1 MRIVVLVKPVPDPG
15 EERLGDDG
23 RLDRSVTAVIN
34 GNDEYVLEA
43 ALKLVEAHGGEVT
56 LLSMAPAGITDPI
69 RKALAMGA
77 TRAVLVSDPTLAGA
91 CSWSTTQVLA
101 AALRT
106 LEYDLV
112 LAGADTSDG
121 GGGVVAAGVATLL
134 GLPYLS
140 HARRIEPLDGGVR
153 VERLS
158 AAGHDVLEATLPAV
172 VVGTQLLGEPRY
184 PSLRGIMGARSKE
197 IAVRTL
203 AEIGLA
209 DRPVGGAHATTAL
222 LAARRP
228 APRGSGRVV
237 RDPDPVAAAS
247 AIVDFLVERRA
258 L

>member
-1 MRIVVLVKPVPDPG
+1 VRIVVLVKPVPDPG
-15 EERLGDDG
+15 EERLGDNG
-23 RLDRSVTAVIN
+23 RVDRSVTAVIN
-34 GNDEYVLEA
+34 GSDEYVLEA
-43 ALKLVEAHGGEVT
+43 ALKLMDANGGEVT

-77 TRAVLVSDPTLAGA
+77 TRAVLVSDPALAGA
-91 CSWSTTQVLA
+91 CAWSTTQVLA

-134 GLPYLS
+134 RLPYLS
-140 HARRIEPLDGGVR
+140 QARRIEPIDGGVR
-153 VERLS
+153 VDRLS
-158 AAGHDVLEATLPAV
+158 DGGHDVLESTLPAV

-184 PSLRGIMGARSKE
+184 PTLRGIMGARSKE
-197 IAVRTL
+197 ILVRSL
-203 AEIGLA
+203 AEIGCA
-209 DRPVGGAHATTAL
+209 DRPVGGAHTTTSV
-222 LAARRP
+222 LAVRTS

-237 RDPDPVAAAS
+237 RDPDPVAAA
-247 AIVDFLVERRA
+247 ATIVDFLVERRA